1 MTLYFCTITLCEYV
15 IKCNFEVRWS
25 DLCDLFAA
33 RKRRLYDVLG
43 VLKALNLYFRIS
55 NILFFKKELKT
66 ILADTSVNVDPRD
79 DILSYGTFNTANFGM
94 DDYMHSI

>member
-15 IKCNFEVRWS
+15 IKCNYEVRWT

-55 NILFFKKELKT
+55 NVLFFKKELKT
-66 ILADTSVNVDPRD
+66 ILADTVVGDPRD
-79 DILSYGTFNTANFGM
+79 DILSYGTLNTASFGM
-94 DDYMHSI
+94 EDYMRTY